1 MISVVERICRCLI
14 EFIGANC
21 QGRYAFAP
29 KVEPLV
35 LLVRFAVVLVLKDD
49 PVSLLLP
56 QSVLEVSA
64 VTIVLGGIARGEPG
78 GGGSDRLDFIFVG
91 E

>member
-35 LLVRFAVVLVLKDD
+35 LLVRFAVVLVLEDD

-56 QSVLEVSA
+56 RLVLEGLL
-64 VTIVLGGIARGEPG
+64 VTKVLGAMAAGGPGVG
-78 GGGSDRLDFIFVG
+78 GGGREGYDVFG
-91 E
+91 